1 MPEVASEGTR
11 KGKRSG
17 RGHRLGAT
25 EGKAPPRPPTSE
37 SDNNGG
43 DVNAAGPGRAYLG
56 EDDGVFGGLD
66 FARSL
71 RALSP
76 PGLTNEDSYFEEKLG
91 TTFLFGQRPEADL
104 DELNGLFATVGF
116 PQRDPTRLKRALV
129 NSHHIVWCVV
139 KDGNKNRSTHP
150 GQCVGFARAT
160 SDTVFY
166 ATIWDVVVSPK
177 WQGCGIG
184 RGMVQRLVDKL
195 VKEDIHN
202 ITLYTEPAVEGL
214 YRTIGFETMDTATGM
229 AFRHQRVNSHHIV
242 WCVVKDG
249 NKNRSTHP
257 GQCVGFARATSD
269 TVFYATIWDVVVSP
283 KWQGCGIGR
292 GMVQRLVDKL
302 VKEDIHNI
310 TLYTEPAV
318 EGLYR
323 TIGFETMD
331 TATGMAFRH
340 QRNARRVRGS
350 QDTTR

>member
-1 MPEVASEGTR
+1 MLSYGYPRSLDRVRSLWGLDPDGLAATPHPFCLSGQFVFERYRSVTKAGKFSPSITQHEDDRMQHIGLGRFQAPSRVPLRCARSGQRAVRGVWALDRGQLGGARKVPEVASEGTR

-17 RGHRLGAT
+17 RGRRLGAT

-229 AFRHQRVNSHHIV
+229 AFRHQR
-242 WCVVKDG
+242 
-249 NKNRSTHP
+249 
-257 GQCVGFARATSD
+257 
-269 TVFYATIWDVVVSP
+269 
-283 KWQGCGIGR
+283 
-292 GMVQRLVDKL
+292 
-302 VKEDIHNI
+302 
-310 TLYTEPAV
+310 
-318 EGLYR
+318 
-323 TIGFETMD
+323 
-331 TATGMAFRH
+331 
-340 QRNARRVRGS
+340 NARRVRGS